1 MTLRFIILLG
11 GTAVVFGVLTA
22 CGAPPTPAAP
32 IQSLTEA
39 DAGRSIELRAG
50 DALEVTLPGNASTG
64 FQWEVKSVD
73 TSILKPGGEPEFKAS
88 SNALGSSG
96 QFTLRFG
103 AVAPGQTQLQLIYH
117 RPFEKDTPPAQ
128 TFEVTVTVK

>member
-1 MTLRFIILLG
+1 MRYVILFG
-11 GTAVVFGVLTA
+11 GTAVVFGLLTA
-22 CGAPPTPAAP
+22 CSASPTPAAP

-50 DALEVTLPGNASTG
+50 DTLEVTLPGNASTG

-73 TSILKPGGEPEFKAS
+73 ASILKPSGEPAFKSS

-96 QFTLRFG
+96 QFTLRFE
-103 AVAPGQTQLQLIYH
+103 AVAPGQTKLQLIYH
-117 RPFEKDTPPAQ
+117 RPFETDTPPAQ